1 MKKILVT
8 FGIVIAIA
16 LAGFLWIFM
25 CATENMCGNEIFKEV
40 SSPDFE
46 FKAVIFQRD
55 CGATTGFSTQVSVIP
70 ITETLPNEGGN
81 VLIIDGHP
89 SDTQL
94 EISWLSNSELKISK
108 NINGTEYKAEKNIG
122 LSRKITVS
130 YGKS

>member
-1 MKKILVT
+1 MKKISVT
-8 FGIVIAIA
+8 FGIVVA
-16 LAGFLWIFM
+16 LASAGFFWLFM
-25 CATENMCGNEIFKEV
+25 SATENMCGNEIFKEV
-40 SSPDFE
+40 NSPSSE

-55 CGATTGFSTQVSVIP
+55 CGATTGFNTQVSVIP

-94 EISWLSNSELKISK
+94 EIFWLSNNELNISK
-108 NINGTEYKAEKNIG
+108 NSNGIEYKAEKSIG
-122 LSRKITVS
+122 LSRKITVR

>member
-1 MKKILVT
+1 MKKILII
-8 FGIVIAIA
+8 FGIFVAIA
-16 LAGFLWIFM
+16 SAGFFWLFM
-25 CATENMCGNEIFKEV
+25 GATENMCGNEIFKEV

-55 CGATTGFSTQVSVIP
+55 CGATTGFSTQVSVMP
-70 ITETLPNEGGN
+70 IAEALPNEGGN

-94 EISWLSNSELKISK
+94 EISWLSNNELNISK
-108 NINGTEYKAEKNIG
+108 EINGTEYKAEKSIG
-122 LSRKITVS
+122 LSRKITVI

>member
-8 FGIVIAIA
+8 FGIVVVLAS
-16 LAGFLWIFM
+16 AGFFWLFM
-25 CATENMCGNEIFKEV
+25 SANENMCGNEIFKEV
-40 SSPDFE
+40 NSPSLE

-89 SDTQL
+89 GDTQL
-94 EISWLSNSELKISK
+94 EISWLSNYELKISK
-108 NINGTEYKAEKNIG
+108 NLNGTEYKAEKGIG
-122 LSRKITVS
+122 LSRKILVS